1 MKMRSVF
8 TKKARN
14 VRHSNLAFNSANSFF
29 ATPEL
34 SQRLKLLQYLIQH
47 SDQLLMVMADAGFGK
62 TTLLKQLTAQVN
74 ENWKLIIPHSS
85 PEITE
90 EHLLTEVAKSLGI
103 RPEGK
108 THAIL
113 IENIRS
119 HVASARY
126 NQQLP
131 VILMDDAHLLPFTTL
146 RTLIELGVL
155 GDPPTR
161 IRVVLFCEPQMTSL
175 FAAPE
180 LAFMRNYLVHT
191 IDIPRLSE
199 KQAREYLTFLLNE
212 TNHQY
217 EHPFNNLVIKKI
229 YDESTGILGEFK
241 QLAHQKLALYLAQ
254 HLPTHSEISSP
265 PSHFENWK
273 QNARTLTI
281 IGLFVFL
288 LAIAYWVKN
297 RFFEMKD
304 ALSPETPQE
313 LSLPQ
318 NVEQINKLTQE
329 KVTIFKDSAWLAKQ
343 PAESYTLQ
351 VMGSHNIETL
361 ENLVKKY
368 QLEGDMAIFTS
379 RYREKTW
386 FVLTFGIYQTSAEA
400 QAALDKL
407 PSTLRQTSKP
417 WVRSLRSI
425 QQSINAKS

>member
-14 VRHSNLAFNSANSFF
+14 VRHSNLAFNSANNFF

-34 SQRLKLLQYLIQH
+34 SQRLKLLQHLIQH
-47 SDQLLMVMADAGFGK
+47 SDQLLIVMADAGFGK
-62 TTLLKQLTAQVN
+62 TTFLKQLTAQID
-74 ENWKLIIPHSS
+74 ENWKLIIPNSS

-90 EHLLTEVAKSLGI
+90 EHLLTELAKSFGI

-161 IRVVLFCEPQMTSL
+161 IRVVLFCESQMSSL

-180 LAFMRNYLVHT
+180 LAFIRNYLVHT

-212 TNHQY
+212 TNHQN
-217 EHPFNNLVIKKI
+217 EHPFNNLIIKKI

-241 QLAHQKLALYLAQ
+241 QLAHQKLALHLAQ
-254 HLPTHSEISSP
+254 HIPTHSEITSSRR
-265 PSHFENWK
+265 FENWK
-273 QNARTLTI
+273 QNARTLAI
-281 IGLFVFL
+281 ISLFIFL
-288 LAIAYWVKN
+288 LAIAYWLKN

-304 ALSPETPQE
+304 ALPPEIPQE

-318 NVEQINKLTQE
+318 TSELTNKPNQE
-329 KVTIFKDSAWLAKQ
+329 KTTLFKDSAWLVKQ

-368 QLEGDMAIFTS
+368 HLEGEMAIFTS

-386 FVLTFGIYQTSAEA
+386 FVLTFGVYQTSAEA

-407 PSTLRQTSKP
+407 PSNLRQTSKP